1 MTVEEYFDAW
11 LKIMR
16 DKGHNRAFIYIDE
29 VYSLHHLMKPSWS
42 YDGASIDDMAPESHA
57 AWEDGIN
64 AFIELEPQC
73 PPQLL
78 QTPFVEQILAGAHQ
92 WPQVKEWN
100 N

>member
-1 MTVEEYFDAW
+1 MTIEEYFDAW

-29 VYSLHHLMKPSWS
+29 VYSLHHLMRPSWS
-42 YDGASIDDMAPESHA
+42 YDGASIDEGSSESYA

-64 AFIELEPQC
+64 TFLVLELQRPNTLIQI
-73 PPQLL
+73 PL
-78 QTPFVEQILAGAHQ
+78 VEDILAGTHQ